1 MATRQRSDESVL
13 PRLTS
18 KVFTDLAV
26 WMTGFGFAIGVAF
39 PPVLVGL
46 GVPAEH
52 VLRPRFFAATVTAG
66 LFVGGV
72 NFLLARAVVGRRIAQ
87 LSDRMRRVA
96 GVLEEASFS
105 GDWSRCSPATC
116 ELAIDSEDELGD
128 AAVSFNHLLEAL
140 ARSRR
145 IEEALG
151 GYSQTLASHLELDA
165 LADAALAGVLDH
177 AGAVAGALLVVR
189 DGELEVTASHRLD
202 GTGLVSSSLVALA
215 MRSARIEL
223 TDLTHDL
230 VIDAAA
236 VTFRPATVAVV
247 PIRFKDVPVGAFVL
261 AYASPPVPER
271 IRLLGALRDPT
282 GVALNNALA
291 HERFQR
297 LAAVD
302 PLTGAFNRRFGFG
315 RLNEEFSRSIR
326 SSAPLGLLAFD
337 LDHFKAVNDTY
348 GHLVGDQVLREV
360 TNAVRTALRDG
371 DVLIRS
377 GGEEFL
383 VLLPGAGAR
392 DVEHIGARLRGCISA
407 VGVPTAEG
415 EVTITVSLG
424 GVSFPSTE
432 AFRAEDLLEKA
443 DQAVYRSK
451 EQGRD
456 RLSMHLDVQHAAQP
470 A

>member
-1 MATRQRSDESVL
+1 MTTRPRSERSVL

-26 WMTGFGFAIGVAF
+26 WMTGFGLVIGLAF

-46 GVPAEH
+46 GVPSEL
-52 VLRPRFFAATVTAG
+52 VLQPRFFAATVAAG
-66 LFVGGV
+66 LFVGGSS
-72 NFLLARAVVGRRIAQ
+72 FLLARAVVGRRIAR
-87 LSDRMRRVA
+87 LSERMSHVA
-96 GVLEEASFS
+96 GVLEDASFT
-105 GDWSRCSPATC
+105 GDWTRCSPASC
-116 ELAIDSEDELGD
+116 EIEIDSEDELGD

-145 IEEALG
+145 VEEALG
-151 GYSQTLASHLELDA
+151 GYSRTLASHLELDT
-165 LADAALAGVLDH
+165 LADAALAGVLEH
-177 AGAVAGALLVVR
+177 AGALAGALLVVR
-189 DGELEVTASHRLD
+189 DGELSVEASHRLAGD
-202 GTGLVSSSLVALA
+202 GLMSSSLVAVAL
-215 MRSARIEL
+215 RSGRLEVTEL
-223 TDLTHDL
+223 GQDL
-230 VIDAAA
+230 VVDAAA
-236 VTFRPATVAVV
+236 VSFRPAAVAVL

-261 AYASPPVPER
+261 AYTSPPLPER
-271 IRLLGALRDPT
+271 IRLLGALADPT

-315 RLNEEFSRSIR
+315 RLHEEFARSVR
-326 SSAPLGLLAFD
+326 TGTPLGLLAFD
-337 LDHFKAVNDTY
+337 LDHFKAVNDSF

-360 TNAVRTALRDG
+360 ADAVRAGLRDG

-392 DVEHIGARLRGCISA
+392 DVERIGARLRAWVSA
-407 VGVPTAEG
+407 VGVATADG
-415 EVTITVSLG
+415 EVTTTASIG
-424 GVSFPSTE
+424 GVSFPRTE
-432 AFRAEDLLEKA
+432 ASRPEDLLQKA
-443 DQAVYRSK
+443 DAAVYRSK

-456 RLSMHLDVQHAAQP
+456 RLSMHLDAHKAAQP
-470 A
+470 V